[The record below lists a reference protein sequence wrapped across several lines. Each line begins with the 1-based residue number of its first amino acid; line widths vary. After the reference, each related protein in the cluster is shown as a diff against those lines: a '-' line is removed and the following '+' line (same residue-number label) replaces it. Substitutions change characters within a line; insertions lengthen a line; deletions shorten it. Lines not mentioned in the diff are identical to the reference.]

1 MVRLNERWKSDIDRI
16 RLITMI
22 AFIMIITAMAW
33 QSDDA
38 YHGYVMAKHLVEGD
52 GLVYNIGERATASS
66 CPLFTLIIGA
76 GYFVTRQMFYT
87 SIFISVAFSSGA
99 YYILCK
105 YFCKSVRQII

>member
-52 GLVYNIGERATASS
+52 GLVYNIGEDLR
-66 CPLFTLIIGA
+66 
-76 GYFVTRQMFYT
+76 
-87 SIFISVAFSSGA
+87 
-99 YYILCK
+99 
-105 YFCKSVRQII
+105 